1 MTIKRILPVLIGML
15 MLLSVSSAAAAST
28 NNTTSIAPT
37 SFNTTQIN
45 QSAASVKTYVETKYG
60 LPSEVKVGNNTVTSA
75 QYLYLLTAATV
86 KVNSGDK
93 SSTELKNV
101 SYPAS
106 YPGETVTSGTLTEAQ
121 YMTIAKNT
129 NAFIS
134 SNGRLPNYVTTP
146 LGTMNYASLTYMF
159 SKIMNFYSVEKQLP
173 KTVSVQ
179 SWYAQ
184 TLGPSGVLNGTA
196 KFNTTLLGKNSY
208 GYVLK
213 LSSFGTGTNK
223 VAIIIGVDPQEV
235 QAHIA
240 MLNAIEALSKNLNNI
255 QITVYDVVVYNGTDY
270 TTGRT
275 EGQDLAAKYVV
286 PNINTSYKLVID
298 VHGNRGFYTV
308 NNVIQKEFVMAPSN
322 GTASLKMASLLR
334 SSSYTEGTLGYYYIT
349 DATSPPYVTLP
360 LAAKG
365 IPTLIFEQ
373 YLNQANYAQVL
384 YGHALQVIEAVNSI
398 FAPS

>member
-1 MTIKRILPVLIGML
+1 MTIKKILPVLIGML

-28 NNTTSIAPT
+28 NNTTTIAPT
-37 SFNTTQIN
+37 SFNTTQID
-45 QSAASVKTYVETKYG
+45 QSASSVKTYVETKYG
-60 LPSEVKVGNNTVTSA
+60 LPSEVQVGNKTVTSA
-75 QYLYLLTAATV
+75 QYLYLLTAAAT
-86 KVNSGDK
+86 KVNNGNK
-93 SSTELKNV
+93 SSTVLKNV
-101 SYPAS
+101 SYPPTPS
-106 YPGETVTSGTLTEAQ
+106 ETVTSGTLTKAQ
-121 YMTIAKNT
+121 YLLIAKNT
-129 NAFIS
+129 YAFINT
-134 SNGRLPNYVTTP
+134 NGRLPNYVTSP
-146 LGTMNYASLTYMF
+146 IGSMNYESLTYMF
-159 SKIMNFYSVEKQLP
+159 SKIMNFYNVEKQLP
-173 KTVSVQ
+173 ATVSVQ

-196 KFNTTLLGKNSY
+196 KFTTTLLGSTSY
-208 GYVLK
+208 GKVLK

-240 MLNAIEALSKNLNNI
+240 MLNAIEALSKSLNNV
-255 QITVYDVVVYNGTDY
+255 QITVYDVIVYNGEDY

-286 PNINTSYKLVID
+286 PNINTSTKLVID

-308 NNVIQKEFVMAPSN
+308 GNVIQKEFVMAPSN

-334 SSSYTEGTLGYYYIT
+334 NSSYTKGTLGYYYIT

-398 FAPS
+398 FAPT

>member
-1 MTIKRILPVLIGML
+1 MTIKKILPVLIGML

-28 NNTTSIAPT
+28 NNTTTIAPT

-45 QSAASVKTYVETKYG
+45 QSASSVKTYVETKYG
-60 LPSEVKVGNNTVTSA
+60 LPSEVQVGNKTVTSA
-75 QYLYLLTAATV
+75 QYLYLLTAAAT
-86 KVNSGDK
+86 KVNNGNK
-93 SSTELKNV
+93 SSTVLKNV
-101 SYPAS
+101 SYPPTPS
-106 YPGETVTSGTLTEAQ
+106 ETVTSGTLTKAQ
-121 YMTIAKNT
+121 YLLIAKNT
-129 NAFIS
+129 YAFINT
-134 SNGRLPNYVTTP
+134 NGRLPNYVTSP
-146 LGTMNYASLTYMF
+146 IGSMNYESLTYMF
-159 SKIMNFYSVEKQLP
+159 SKIMNFYNVEKQLP
-173 KTVSVQ
+173 ATVSVQ

-196 KFNTTLLGKNSY
+196 KFTTTLLGSTSY
-208 GYVLK
+208 GKVLK

-240 MLNAIEALSKNLNNI
+240 MLNAIEALSKSLNNV
-255 QITVYDVVVYNGTDY
+255 QITVYDVIVYNGEDY

-286 PNINTSYKLVID
+286 PNINTSTKLVID

-308 NNVIQKEFVMAPSN
+308 GNVIQKEFVMAPSN

-334 SSSYTEGTLGYYYIT
+334 NSSYTKGTLGYYYIT

-398 FAPS
+398 FAPT

>member
-1 MTIKRILPVLIGML
+1 MTIKKILPVLIGML

-28 NNTTSIAPT
+28 NNTTTIAPT
-37 SFNTTQIN
+37 SFNTTQID
-45 QSAASVKTYVETKYG
+45 QSASSVKTYVETKYG
-60 LPSEVKVGNNTVTSA
+60 LPSEVQVGNKTVTSA
-75 QYLYLLTAATV
+75 QYLYLLTAAAT
-86 KVNSGDK
+86 KVNNGDK
-93 SSTELKNV
+93 SSTVLKNV
-101 SYPAS
+101 SYPPTPS
-106 YPGETVTSGTLTEAQ
+106 ETVTSGTLTKAQ
-121 YMTIAKNT
+121 YLLIAKNT
-129 NAFIS
+129 YAFINT
-134 SNGRLPNYVTTP
+134 NGRLPNYVTSP
-146 LGTMNYASLTYMF
+146 IGSMNYESLTYMF
-159 SKIMNFYSVEKQLP
+159 SKIMNFYNVEKQLP
-173 KTVSVQ
+173 ATVSVQ

-196 KFNTTLLGKNSY
+196 KFTTTLLGSTSY
-208 GYVLK
+208 GKVLK

-240 MLNAIEALSKNLNNI
+240 MLNAIEALSKSLNNV
-255 QITVYDVVVYNGTDY
+255 QITVYDVIVYNGEDY

-286 PNINTSYKLVID
+286 PNINTSTKLVID

-308 NNVIQKEFVMAPSN
+308 GNVIQKEFVMAPSN

-334 SSSYTEGTLGYYYIT
+334 NSSYTKGTLGYYYIT

-398 FAPS
+398 FAPT